1 MKVVEVLP
9 AALPMTTLY
18 PSFSL
23 RGMIRPHVRRG
34 TCDVSARDT
43 KLRQTSRV
51 PHEWCQIATTVAAA
65 AGMNM

>member
-43 KLRQTSRV
+43 KLRQTDRV
-51 PHEWCQIATTVAAA
+51 FRSTSDVKLLLQWQRLL
-65 AGMNM
+65 G